1 MAAWLS
7 LRAVSGTRK
16 ENYEAV
22 SARPTDSMN
31 GLWQV
36 LVLACLPVLGNFTGG
51 LFAEFVRT
59 TPRLLNVALHAA
71 AGIVIAVVAVEIM
84 PEALGTVQ
92 TSAIALSFLLG
103 GGTYLL
109 IEAVIDRLQ
118 GNSDDEQSGMW
129 RIYIAV
135 SVDLFSDGLLI
146 GAGSAVSFSLAFVLA
161 IGQVMADIPEGFATI
176 ANFREK
182 GVSRARRL
190 ALSAAF
196 AVPVLVAALLGYFLL
211 RGQSDAVKLSALVF
225 TAGLLTVAA
234 VEEMIREAHE
244 SAADTRASVFAFTGG
259 FALFTL
265 VSGYFEAG

>member
-1 MAAWLS
+1 MAVWPSLS
-7 LRAVSGTRK
+7 TASGTRK

-22 SARPTDSMN
+22 SAHPIVSVS

-36 LVLACLPVLGNFTGG
+36 LVLACLPALGNFAGG
-51 LFAEFVRT
+51 LCAEFVRT
-59 TPRLLNVALHAA
+59 TPRLLNVALHTA
-71 AGIVIAVVAVEIM
+71 AGIMIAVVAVEIM
-84 PEALGTVQ
+84 PEALNIVQ
-92 TSAIALSFLLG
+92 TWAIALSFLLG
-103 GGTYLL
+103 GSAYLL

-118 GNSDDEQSGMW
+118 GDSGDEQSGIWM
-129 RIYIAV
+129 IYIAV

-146 GAGSAVSFSLAFVLA
+146 GAGTAISFGLAFVLA

-182 GVSRARRL
+182 GVSRFRRL
-190 ALSAAF
+190 TLAAAF

-211 RGQSDAVKLSALVF
+211 RGQSEAVKLSALVF
-225 TAGLLTVAA
+225 TAGLLTIAA

-244 SAADTRASVFAFTGG
+244 SAADTRASVFAFAGG